1 MLSILVRRMSSE
13 DKSLDPSDHGP
24 STPLSITGG
33 CTPSPA
39 PTDRRPRG
47 RPRKDA
53 GSGLPTPRKKGRS
66 RGRAQVEDED
76 SMDGTE
82 TAEAENMQD
91 MEVKELVL
99 DVEEEIMV
107 PSPRTT
113 DPSPHSSSAPC
124 RRTLQDPPP
133 RPWST
138 PKS

>member
-1 MLSILVRRMSSE
+1 IMSSE

-24 STPLSITGG
+24 SIPLSSTGG
-33 CTPSPA
+33 RTPSPA

-91 MEVKELVL
+91 MGELTVSLSSWKGLCVCVHGCISVPLCVL
-99 DVEEEIMV
+99 SCVF
-107 PSPRTT
+107 
-113 DPSPHSSSAPC
+113 
-124 RRTLQDPPP
+124 LF
-133 RPWST
+133 
-138 PKS
+138 